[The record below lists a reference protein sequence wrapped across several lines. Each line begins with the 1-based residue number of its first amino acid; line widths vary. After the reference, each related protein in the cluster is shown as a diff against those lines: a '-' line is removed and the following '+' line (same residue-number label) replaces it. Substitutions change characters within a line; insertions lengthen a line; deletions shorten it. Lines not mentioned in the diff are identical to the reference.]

1 MRTIGLVG
9 GVASG
14 KSLVAKMLVELGAGL
29 LDADRTGH
37 EVLKDGQVKAA
48 LRERWG
54 DEVFTAGGEV
64 DRQAVAARVFGSS
77 EEARENRR
85 FLEGL
90 LHPRIRQRLEQQRR
104 EYAAAGRPA
113 VVVDAPL
120 LLEAGWGPMC
130 DIIVFI
136 DVPREKRLARAR
148 QRGWTESAFA
158 DREAAQMPVEEKR
171 RAAHVV
177 IPNDSSESELR
188 RAVEQLWY
196 ANVAQ

>member
-37 EVLKDGQVKAA
+37 EVLKEDQVKTA

-54 DEVFTAGGEV
+54 DEVFTDGGEV

-104 EYAAAGRPA
+104 EYASAGRPA

-158 DREAAQMPVEEKR
+158 YREAAQMPVEEKR

-188 RAVEQLWY
+188 RAVEQFWY
-196 ANVAQ
+196 ANVAH

>member
-54 DEVFTAGGEV
+54 EEVFTAGGEV

>member
-1 MRTIGLVG
+1 MITIGLVG

-14 KSLVAKMLVELGAGL
+14 KSLAAKMLEDLGARL

-37 EVLKDGQVKAA
+37 EILNEEEVQAA

-54 DEVFTAGGEV
+54 PAVFTAGGEV
-64 DRQAVAARVFGSS
+64 DRKAVAARVFGSG
-77 EEARENRR
+77 EEAEANRR

-90 LHPRIRQRLEQQRR
+90 LHPRIRQRLEQQRQAF
-104 EYAAAGRPA
+104 AAASVPA

-136 DVPREKRLARAR
+136 DASQEQRLARAR
-148 QRGWTESAFA
+148 HRGWTERAFSE
-158 DREAAQMPVEEKR
+158 REAAQMSVEEKR

-177 IPNDSSESELR
+177 IRNDSSECELR
-188 RAVEQLWY
+188 RAIEKFWRSKVTQ
-196 ANVAQ
+196 